1 MRVAPAIEEKKMILL
16 REYYELCEGGICQDL
31 LTEEEKLRVKNE
43 GVMYMSGIMQ
53 MADTKNGNGRVY
65 SREILEREAQNYRK
79 AVRERRALGEL
90 DHPESSVVNLSN
102 ASHLVVDIWMEE
114 NKVMGKIEV
123 LNTPSGQILKQLI
136 ESGVKLGISSR
147 GLGSVKEVGEKIEV
161 QDDFQLICF
170 DMVADPSTPNA
181 YMKTVAENKNLSTH
195 LTKSD
200 KISRS
205 LNSIL
210 RKKHK

>member
-1 MRVAPAIEEKKMILL
+1 MILL

-79 AVRERRALGEL
+79 AVRDRRALGEL

-181 YMKTVAENKNLSTH
+181 YMKTVAESKDPTGYM
-195 LTKSD
+195 TKSD

-210 RKKHK
+210 RKKNK